1 MTSSFGDGEFPC
13 VAYHPHDRYYRSPRS
28 LALMERLFLVLAAAH
43 GVLAVALGAF
53 GAHGLKSRLEGLAD
67 GAQRLAWWE
76 TGAHYHLTHAL
87 AVGLVAFL
95 ASRSTGT
102 STMVAGIALNVGIL
116 LFSGSLY
123 AMTLTG
129 IRGLGAVTPI
139 GGVALLVGW
148 LAVLVA
154 ALRM

>member
-1 MTSSFGDGEFPC
+1 
-13 VAYHPHDRYYRSPRS
+13 
-28 LALMERLFLVLAAAH
+28 MERLFLVLAAVN
-43 GVLAVALGAF
+43 GFLAVALGAF

-67 GAQRLAWWE
+67 SAQRLAWWE
-76 TGAHYHLTHAL
+76 TAAHYHLTHAL
-87 AVGLVAFL
+87 AVGLAAFL
-95 ASRSTGT
+95 VSRGGST
-102 STMVAGIALNVGIL
+102 STVVAGIAFNAGIL
-116 LFSGSLY
+116 LFCGSLY

-154 ALRM
+154 AVRL